1 MKKALLG
8 IVLVLGL
15 MLSSCQVKTSNIGDA
30 EKFSDGVEY
39 FQDKETK
46 AVFAVIVI
54 RKQASMQ
61 QEGIGLAYIPKSD
74 ITPEI
79 KARIKNYQE

>member
-1 MKKALLG
+1 MKKVLLG
-8 IVLVLGL
+8 TVLVLGL
-15 MLSSCQVKTSNIGDA
+15 MLSSCQVKTSNIGNA

-39 FQDKETK
+39 FQDKDTK

-54 RKQASMQ
+54 RKQGSMQ

-79 KARIKNYQE
+79 KAEIKNYKE